1 MNNVFTRTQAA
12 AATAHGVRMARFV
25 KRGMVACILACT
37 AAGALAGGQDRG
49 PRQDMQRDRY
59 EARVQEQRY
68 DARAYEMQMQE
79 REEERRR
86 MMEERSRMEPR
97 GDEGRRRMTPD
108 ERSDLRRQINEA
120 GRDLYPNARRR

>member
-1 MNNVFTRTQAA
+1 MNNVFTKTQTAG
-12 AATAHGVRMARFV
+12 ATANDDRMVRFVRHGVL
-25 KRGMVACILACT
+25 ACVLACT
-37 AAGALAGGQDRG
+37 AAGAVAAGQDRG

-59 EARVQEQRY
+59 EARVQDPRY
-68 DARAYEMQMQE
+68 DARAYEMQA

-86 MMEERSRMEPR
+86 LMEERARMEQR
-97 GDEGRRRMTPD
+97 SDDGRRRLTPD